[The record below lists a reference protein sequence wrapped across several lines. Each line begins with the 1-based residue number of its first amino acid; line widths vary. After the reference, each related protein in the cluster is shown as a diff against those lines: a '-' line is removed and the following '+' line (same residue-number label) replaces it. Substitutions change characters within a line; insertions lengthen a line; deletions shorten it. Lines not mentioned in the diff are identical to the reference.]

1 MKYSKYAYVLIAII
15 ILFDF
20 VQSLF
25 LKAESHSVFFWEIN
39 IWGYRLF
46 KLVVLV
52 AFLSI
57 FLKQKALK
65 IK

>member
-1 MKYSKYAYVLIAII
+1 MKFSKYAYVLIAII

-25 LKAESHSVFFWEIN
+25 LEAKSHSVFFWEIN